1 MTLQLRGSGS
11 QQNDGEKDGKICDI
25 VNDMAE
31 AGGAAKRN
39 IIGHKAAGQMI
50 VHVAGSTAA
59 HEAESQ
65 PEEDGALFSAGK
77 KGKNRQKG
85 ENTAGE
91 NRYEAGMVL
100 QQIHKHSPVSGIA
113 QDHLPAQGTGQVSV
127 LSDFMLDVLIGDKNG
142 QRRDKKCEHV
152 KNLHFKSA
160 SIISQEMYG

>member
-1 MTLQLRGSGS
+1 MTLQLRRSGS
-11 QQNDGEKDGKICDI
+11 QQDDGEEDGKICQI

-31 AGGAAKRN
+31 AGGAAERN
-39 IIGHKAAGQMI
+39 IIGYKAAGQMI

-65 PEEDGALFSAGK
+65 PEKDGAFFSAGK

-100 QQIHKHSPVSGIA
+100 QQIHKHTPVLGIA
-113 QDHLPAQGTGQVSV
+113 QDYLPSQGTGQVSV

-142 QRRDKKCEHV
+142 QRGNKKCEHV
-152 KNLHFKSA
+152 KNLRFKSA
-160 SIISQEMYG
+160 SIISQEKYG